1 MNSLFVEGGG
11 HLGCLGH
18 VPAVHQPEPGANLGE
33 KHSHSSE
40 QLEGGVNTYRGGEVD
55 AVVDEGEGGAA
66 RDILPLGTR
75 GPACNTSISNLLLLT
90 WPVGSPKISQSRRR
104 PLLGPSPG

>member
-18 VPAVHQPEPGANLGE
+18 VPAVHQPEPGAD
-33 KHSHSSE
+33 
-40 QLEGGVNTYRGGEVD
+40 RGGEVD

-66 RDILPLGTR
+66 RDVLPLGTR
-75 GPACNTSISNLLLLT
+75 GPACNTSISLLLLT

-104 PLLGPSPG
+104 PLLGPCLG